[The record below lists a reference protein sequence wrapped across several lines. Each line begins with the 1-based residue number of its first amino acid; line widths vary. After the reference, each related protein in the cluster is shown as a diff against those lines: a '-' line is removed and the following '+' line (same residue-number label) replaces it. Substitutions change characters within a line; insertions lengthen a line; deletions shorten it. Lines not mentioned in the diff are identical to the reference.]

1 MYKVTKLISFSYG
14 HRLMDYNGKC
24 AHPHGHNGR
33 VEIDLAADTLDSRG
47 MVVDFDDIKRNI
59 KTWVDEKL
67 DHQMILRKDDPLLSW
82 LKQNK
87 EPYFIMDDNPTAE
100 CLAKL
105 IYHMAKEKGFSAVEV
120 RFWETETSF
129 AAYRE

>member
-33 VEIDLAADTLDSRG
+33 VEIDLASDVLDHRG
-47 MVVDFDDIKRNI
+47 MVVDFEDIKRNV
-59 KTWVDEKL
+59 KTWIDEKL
-67 DHQMILRKDDPLLSW
+67 DHQMILRKDDPLLLW
-82 LKQNK
+82 LKQNN
-87 EPYFIMDDNPTAE
+87 EPHFIMDENPTAE

-105 IYHMAKEKGFSAVEV
+105 IYHMAKEKGFRVVEV

>member
-1 MYKVTKLISFSYG
+1 MFKVTKLISFSYG

-33 VEIDLAADTLDSRG
+33 VEIDLASDALDNRG
-47 MVVDFDDIKRNI
+47 MVVDFEDIKRNL
-59 KTWVDEKL
+59 KTWIDEKL

-82 LKQNK
+82 LKQNN
-87 EPYFIMDDNPTAE
+87 EPYFIMDENPTAE
-100 CLAKL
+100 CLAKI
-105 IYHMAKEKGFSAVEV
+105 IYRLAKEKGFQVVEV

>member
-33 VEIDLAADTLDSRG
+33 VEIDLASDTLDNRG
-47 MVVDFDDIKRNI
+47 MVVDFDDIKRNV
-59 KTWVDEKL
+59 KTWIDEKL

-82 LKQNK
+82 LKQNS
-87 EPYFIMDDNPTAE
+87 EPHFIMEENPTAE

-105 IYHMAKEKGFSAVEV
+105 IYHTAKEKGFSVVEV
-120 RFWETETSF
+120 RFWETETFF